1 MDQIGKAEER
11 SGLGA
16 FETAPARSNGR
27 SAFFRHVDYPVLVAF
42 GFVVLMWLVAGTQDE
57 NFLSAEYLL
66 QQLQTAS
73 FLGIIASGA
82 MLVILL
88 GHIDLSIPWVVTVGG
103 MMATAA
109 AGWWGHTGAAIAIPF
124 AMLCG
129 LLFGVIN
136 GLGVAYLRIPSMIF
150 TLGVN
155 ALAQGL
161 MVLHTGGFAPQDHS
175 TDLMHW
181 LAVQRSLSFEIL
193 DTPIGIPNVLFV
205 WLVVGGA
212 VVFILR
218 FTPFGRYIYA
228 FGNRESATYLSGV
241 NTRGVLVACFALCSM
256 LAALAGVLI
265 AGRATK
271 AYQAMGDE
279 FLLPSIAAV
288 VLGGTNILGGR
299 GTYLGTIAGVILITL
314 LQSIL
319 SLMPL
324 GASLEAL
331 VGIKLEAEAI
341 RQIIYGTVIIVMLL
355 VYGRSAKV
363 QG

>member
-1 MDQIGKAEER
+1 MQAVLK
-11 SGLGA
+11 S
-16 FETAPARSNGR
+16 
-27 SAFFRHVDYPVLVAF
+27 VDKPVLIAF
-42 GFVVLMWLVAGTQDE
+42 GFIIALVLLASIRDI
-57 NFLSAEYLL
+57 NFLSVDYLL

-73 FLGIIASGA
+73 FLGIIATGA

-109 AGWWGHTGAAIAIPF
+109 AGWWGHTGAAIAVPF

-129 LLFGVIN
+129 LIFGVIN

-155 ALAQGL
+155 AVAQGL

-175 TDLMHW
+175 TELMHW
-181 LAVQRSLSFEIL
+181 LAVQRSLF
-193 DTPIGIPNVLFV
+193 GIPNVLFV
-205 WLVVGGA
+205 WLIVGCI

-218 FTPFGRYIYA
+218 RTPLGRYIYA

-241 NTRGVLVACFALCSM
+241 NTRAVLITCFALCSM
-256 LAALAGVLI
+256 LAALAGVLL

-299 GTYLGTIAGVILITL
+299 GTYLGTIAGVVLITL

-319 SLMPL
+319 SVMQME
-324 GASLEAL
+324 EAY
-331 VGIKLEAEAI
+331 
-341 RQIIYGTVIIVMLL
+341 RQIIYGAVIIVMLL

>member
-1 MDQIGKAEER
+1 MQRILR
-11 SGLGA
+11 S
-16 FETAPARSNGR
+16 
-27 SAFFRHVDYPVLVAF
+27 VDLPILIVF
-42 GFVVLMWLVAGTQDE
+42 GFIIVLWLIATAIDDR
-57 NFLSAEYLL
+57 FFSTDYLL
-66 QQLQTAS
+66 QQLQVAS

-88 GHIDLSIPWVVTVGG
+88 GHIDLSVPWVVTVGG

-109 AGWWGHTGAAIAIPF
+109 AGWWGDAGTAIALPF

-129 LLFGVIN
+129 LIFGIVN

-155 ALAQGL
+155 AVAQGL
-161 MVLHTGGFAPQDHS
+161 MVLHTGGFAPQDHA

-181 LAVQRSLSFEIL
+181 LAVKRSVSFSIF

-205 WLVVGGA
+205 WLLIGVI

-218 FTPFGRYIYA
+218 RTPFGRYIYA

-241 NTRGVLVACFALCSM
+241 STRAVLVACFALCST
-256 LAALAGVLI
+256 LAALAGVLL
-265 AGRATK
+265 AGYSTK
-271 AYQAMGDE
+271 AYQAMGDPY
-279 FLLPSIAAV
+279 LLPAIAAV
-288 VLGGTNILGGR
+288 VLGGTNILGGSGR
-299 GTYLGTIAGVILITL
+299 YLGTVGGVILITL

-319 SLMPL
+319 SVMQME
-324 GASLEAL
+324 EAY
-331 VGIKLEAEAI
+331 
-341 RQIIYGTVIIVMLL
+341 RQVIYGVVIISMLL

-363 QG
+363 QS

>member
-1 MDQIGKAEER
+1 MQAVLK
-11 SGLGA
+11 S
-16 FETAPARSNGR
+16 
-27 SAFFRHVDYPVLVAF
+27 VDKPVLIAF
-42 GFVVLMWLVAGTQDE
+42 GFIIVLLLLASTRDV
-57 NFLSAEYLL
+57 NFLSPDYLL

-109 AGWWGHTGAAIAIPF
+109 AGWWGHTGAVIAVPF

-129 LLFGVIN
+129 LVFGVVN

-181 LAVQRSLSFEIL
+181 LAVQRTLF
-193 DTPIGIPNVLFV
+193 GIPNVLFV
-205 WLVVGGA
+205 WLLVGVA
-212 VVFILR
+212 IVFILR
-218 FTPFGRYIYA
+218 RTPLGRYIYA

-241 NTRGVLVACFALCSM
+241 NTRAVLIACFALCST
-256 LAALAGVLI
+256 LAALAGVLL

-299 GTYLGTIAGVILITL
+299 GTYLGTIAGVVLITL

-319 SLMPL
+319 SVMQME
-324 GASLEAL
+324 EAY
-331 VGIKLEAEAI
+331 